1 MTDPRPQSKND
12 RPAAIARQRR
22 QLIAGLA
29 LGGTSVGST
38 FIGGM
43 FLGGAAI
50 GGAARAQATA
60 PGQVPPLSAGAV
72 GPALPPGWQHQTLPK
87 VARANQFA
95 LVDEGD
101 QRVLQIRSQASAS
114 SWAAPLD
121 VDAARL
127 PMLQWRWKVSRALTA
142 SDLRRR
148 EADDYAARLYVLFAL
163 PTERLSLADRLRIQ
177 TARLLAGIDVPA
189 AALCYVWGRAQPV
202 GSSGWNPYTDR
213 VRMVVVDSGDE
224 HAGQWRAHRRD
235 IRSDWAEAFGGA
247 LPRISGL
254 AVSADTDN
262 TGEQVETWF
271 ADPRF
276 GAASQGNVALPLSLI
291 PAGGGRL
298 RPALGHS

>member
-1 MTDPRPQSKND
+1 MTNPRPCLNND
-12 RPAAIARQRR
+12 RPAAFARQRR

-29 LGGTSVGST
+29 LGGTSIGSMSIGST
-38 FIGGM
+38 FIGGT
-43 FLGGAAI
+43 FI
-50 GGAARAQATA
+50 GGTARAQATA
-60 PGQVPPLSAGAV
+60 PGQVPPLSAGAA
-72 GPALPPGWQHQTLPK
+72 GPNLPPGWQHQTLPK
-87 VARANQFA
+87 VERPNQFA

-114 SWAAPLD
+114 TWAAPLD

-163 PTERLSLADRLRIQ
+163 PVDRLSWADRLRIQ
-177 TARLLAGIDVPA
+177 TARLLAGVDVPA
-189 AALCYVWGRAQPV
+189 AALCYVWGRAQPA

-213 VRMVVVDSGDE
+213 VRMVVVDSGDQ

-254 AVSADTDN
+254 AISADTDN
-262 TGEQVETWF
+262 TGEQVEAWF

-276 GAASQGNVALPLSLI
+276 AAAS
-291 PAGGGRL
+291 
-298 RPALGHS
+298 